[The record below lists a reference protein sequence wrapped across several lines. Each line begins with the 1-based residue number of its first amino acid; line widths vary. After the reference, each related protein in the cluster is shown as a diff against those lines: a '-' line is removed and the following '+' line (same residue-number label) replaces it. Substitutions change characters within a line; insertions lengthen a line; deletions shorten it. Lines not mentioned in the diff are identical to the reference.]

1 MTGAEAPGIPRI
13 HALPERLANQI
24 AAGEVVERPA
34 SVLKELLENSLDAG
48 AGRVQV
54 DIEHGGARLIR
65 VRDDGVGIHR
75 QDLALALGRH
85 ATSKIASLEDLENVA
100 SLGFRGEALPSIA
113 SVSRLELCS
122 CPAAEEGGWRL
133 AAEGCADML
142 SPQPAAHPRG
152 TTVSVRD
159 LFYNTPARR
168 KFLRTE
174 KTEYRHL
181 EDVLKRAALS
191 RFDCAFTLR
200 HNARE
205 TYALA
210 AAANDAERGRR
221 VARLCG
227 NAFMEQSLVLSFEAS
242 GLRLGG
248 WVGAPGYSRGVA
260 DLQYFFVNG
269 RMVRDQL
276 LRHAVRQAHHGL
288 VESGRHPAYVL
299 FLEIGPAQVDV
310 NVHPSKHEVRFR
322 DARSVH
328 DFVVRGV
335 RQALASDANGL
346 GSLPVESSGAS
357 GAAPVHGPGPGH
369 GFGHGPVDH
378 TVVREH
384 GSAYEGLRTVAGGS
398 RRAGSGLL
406 GEALQQIDRR
416 FVVARNVGGLVVVDA
431 RRACRLVARAA
442 LDKALAAGP
451 IAARPLLVPAAV
463 AVEEGQADVLES
475 RLPFLEGIGFDL
487 RRVAPASISCRGIPP
502 PLAAASPPDLV
513 RAIAS
518 HLAADTIASGVASGV
533 ASRLEGDGSAGETAA
548 LLDAVLA
555 ECDLTAAWPWDHDSM
570 NDLLRQL
577 ERMQD
582 ASRARDGHGV
592 WRQLDADDIAVL
604 LRGGR

>member
-1 MTGAEAPGIPRI
+1 MTRSEAPGVPRI

-48 AGRVQV
+48 AERVHV

-122 CPAAEEGGWRL
+122 RPAGEEGGWRL
-133 AAEGCADML
+133 AAEGCTDTL

-210 AAANDAERGRR
+210 AAANEAERGRR

-227 NAFMEQSLVLSFEAS
+227 NAFMEQSLALSFEAS
-242 GLRLGG
+242 DLGLNG

-288 VESGRHPAYVL
+288 IESGRHPAYVL
-299 FLEIGPAQVDV
+299 FLDIDPAQVDV

-328 DFVVRGV
+328 DFIVRGV
-335 RQALASDANGL
+335 RQTLAGDANG
-346 GSLPVESSGAS
+346 VS
-357 GAAPVHGPGPGH
+357 GAAPVLAPAPAYGH
-369 GFGHGPVDH
+369 AAVNHA
-378 TVVREH
+378 VVREH
-384 GSAYEGLRTVAGGS
+384 ASAYAGLRAVARDPG
-398 RRAGSGLL
+398 RAGNDLF

-416 FVVARNVGGLVVVDA
+416 YVVARNAEGLVVVDA
-431 RRACRLVARAA
+431 RRAFRLVARAA
-442 LDKALAAGP
+442 LDKALAVGA

-463 AVEEGQADVLES
+463 AVEEGQADVLER
-475 RLPFLEGIGFDL
+475 RLPFLESVGFDL
-487 RRVAPASISCRGIPP
+487 RRVAPASISCRGIPA
-502 PLAAASPPDLV
+502 PLAAASPADLV
-513 RAIAS
+513 LAIAS
-518 HLAADTIASGVASGV
+518 HVAANPI
-533 ASRLEGDGSAGETAA
+533 EGEHSAGEAAA
-548 LLDAVLA
+548 LFDAVLA
-555 ECDLTAAWPWDHDSM
+555 QCDLTAVWPWDHDAM

-577 ERMQD
+577 ERLRE
-582 ASRARDGHGV
+582 ASPTGDGDGV
-592 WRQLDADDIAVL
+592 WHQLDADDIAAL
-604 LRGGR
+604 LRSGR

>member
-1 MTGAEAPGIPRI
+1 MTTAEAPGIPRI
-13 HALPERLANQI
+13 HALSERLANQI

-48 AGRVQV
+48 AERVQV
-54 DIEHGGARLIR
+54 DIEHGGVRLIR

-85 ATSKIASLEDLENVA
+85 ATSKIASLGDLENVA

-122 CPAAEEGGWRL
+122 CPAGEESGWRL
-133 AAEGCADML
+133 AAEGCAATL
-142 SPQPAAHPRG
+142 SPEPAAHPRG

-191 RFDCAFTLR
+191 RFDCAFTLH
-200 HNARE
+200 HNGRE

-210 AAANDAERGRR
+210 AAANEAERARR

-227 NAFMEQSLVLSFEAS
+227 NAFMEQSLALSFAAS
-242 GLRLGG
+242 DLRLYG
-248 WVGAPGYSRGVA
+248 WIGAPGYSRGVA

-299 FLEIGPAQVDV
+299 FLHISPAQVDV

-328 DFVVRGV
+328 DFIVRGV
-335 RQALASDANGL
+335 RQASAENANGL
-346 GSLPVESSGAS
+346 ESSSVATTALS
-357 GAAPVHGPGPGH
+357 GDAHGH
-369 GFGHGPVDH
+369 ELGHGPAH
-378 TVVREH
+378 GPATYATVREH
-384 GSAYEGLRTVAGGS
+384 APAYAGLRSAAGEGS
-398 RRAGSGLL
+398 RSGSGLL
-406 GEALQQIDRR
+406 GEAVQQVDHRY
-416 FVVARNVGGLVVVDA
+416 VVARNVGGLVVVDA
-431 RRACRLVARAA
+431 RRACGLVARAG
-442 LDKALAAGP
+442 LDKAVAAGP
-451 IAARPLLVPAAV
+451 MDARPLLVPVAV
-463 AVEEGQADVLES
+463 AVEERQADLLES
-475 RLPFLEGIGFDL
+475 RLPFLERLGFDL
-487 RRVAPASISCRGIPP
+487 RRVAPESVSCRGIPA
-502 PLAAASPPDLV
+502 PLAAASPRELV
-513 RAIAS
+513 LAIAS
-518 HLAADTIASGVASGV
+518 SLAADV
-533 ASRLEGDGSAGETAA
+533 GDGDASAGETAA
-548 LLDAVLA
+548 LFDAVLA
-555 ECDLTAAWPWDHDSM
+555 RCDLTAAWSWDHDSM

-577 ERMQD
+577 ERLQD
-582 ASRARDGHGV
+582 ASRTRDGDTV
-592 WRQLDADDIAVL
+592 WRQLDADDIAAL